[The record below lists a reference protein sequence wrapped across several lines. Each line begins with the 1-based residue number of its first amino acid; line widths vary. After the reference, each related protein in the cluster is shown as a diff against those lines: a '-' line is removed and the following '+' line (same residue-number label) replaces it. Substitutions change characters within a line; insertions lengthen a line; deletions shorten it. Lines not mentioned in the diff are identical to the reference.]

1 MSSIVAAT
9 WRRRIRAKQYG
20 HGADVSERTRRDE
33 QGETLTRDRVQ
44 KPKKYKVLL
53 LNDDY
58 TSMEFVV
65 FILRRVFH
73 HSQAAATRVMLHVHN
88 TGVGVAGIYTREVA
102 ETRVAQVHQMASE
115 AGHPLQCTME
125 PE

>member
-1 MSSIVAAT
+1 MS
-9 WRRRIRAKQYG
+9 KQ
-20 HGADVSERTRRDE
+20 TRRDE
-33 QGETLTRDRVQ
+33 QGETLTRDRIEH
-44 KPKKYKVLL
+44 PRKYKVLL

-65 FILRRVFH
+65 YVLQTVFR
-73 HSQAAATRVMLHVHN
+73 HSQAGATRVMLHIHRN
-88 TGVGVAGIYTREVA
+88 GVGVAGIYTREIA
-102 ETRVAQVHQMASE
+102 ETRVAQVKQMASE

>member
-1 MSSIVAAT
+1 MSEKT
-9 WRRRIRAKQYG
+9 RQNEKE
-20 HGADVSERTRRDE
+20 DVLTRERTE
-33 QGETLTRDRVQ
+33 E
-44 KPKKYKVLL
+44 PKKFKVIL

-65 FILRRVFH
+65 WVLMTIFR
-73 HSQAAATRVMLHVHN
+73 HSQASATRIMLHIHN
-88 TGVGVAGIYTREVA
+88 SGVGIAGVYSREVA
-102 ETRVAQVHQMASE
+102 ETRIAQVHEVARE

>member
-1 MSSIVAAT
+1 M
-9 WRRRIRAKQYG
+9 
-20 HGADVSERTRRDE
+20 SERTRRED
-33 QGETLTRDRVQ
+33 QPDVVTRDRPEE
-44 KPKKYKVLL
+44 PKKFKVIL

-65 FILRRVFH
+65 WVLMNVFR
-73 HSQAAATRVMLHVHN
+73 HSQASATRVMLHIHN
-88 TGVGVAGIYTREVA
+88 SGVGVAGIYSREVA
-102 ETRVAQVHQMASE
+102 ETRVAQVHEVARE

>member
-1 MSSIVAAT
+1 MSEKT
-9 WRRRIRAKQYG
+9 RKG
-20 HGADVSERTRRDE
+20 EKEDVLTRERTE
-33 QGETLTRDRVQ
+33 E
-44 KPKKYKVLL
+44 PKKFKVIL

-65 FILRRVFH
+65 WVLMTIFR
-73 HSQAAATRVMLHVHN
+73 HSQASATRIMLHIHN
-88 TGVGVAGIYTREVA
+88 NGIGVAGIYSREVA
-102 ETRVAQVHQMASE
+102 ETRIAQVHEVARE

>member
-1 MSSIVAAT
+1 MSDK
-9 WRRRIRAKQYG
+9 RKDQQKE
-20 HGADVSERTRRDE
+20 DVLTRERTE
-33 QGETLTRDRVQ
+33 E
-44 KPKKYKVLL
+44 PKKFKVIL

-65 FILRRVFH
+65 WVLMTIFR
-73 HSQAAATRVMLHVHN
+73 HSQPSATRIMLHIHN
-88 TGVGVAGIYTREVA
+88 TGIGVAGIYSREVA
-102 ETRVAQVHQMASE
+102 ETRIAQVHEVAKE

>member
-1 MSSIVAAT
+1 MSDRT
-9 WRRRIRAKQYG
+9 RKEEKD
-20 HGADVSERTRRDE
+20 DVLTRERTE
-33 QGETLTRDRVQ
+33 E
-44 KPKKYKVLL
+44 PKNFKVIL

-65 FILRRVFH
+65 WVLMTIFR
-73 HSQAAATRVMLHVHN
+73 HSQASATRVMLHIHN
-88 TGVGVAGIYTREVA
+88 TGTGVAGIYSREVA
-102 ETRVAQVHQMASE
+102 ETRVAQVHEVARE

>member
-1 MSSIVAAT
+1 MSENT
-9 WRRRIRAKQYG
+9 RKNEKE
-20 HGADVSERTRRDE
+20 DVLTRERTE
-33 QGETLTRDRVQ
+33 E
-44 KPKKYKVLL
+44 PKKFKVIL

-65 FILRRVFH
+65 WVLMTIFR
-73 HSQAAATRVMLHVHN
+73 HSQAGATRIMLHIHN
-88 TGVGVAGIYTREVA
+88 SGIGVAGIYSREVA
-102 ETRVAQVHQMASE
+102 ETRIAQVHEVAKE